1 MTWNST
7 NCVENPFFIYFLYQ
21 VWLDLT
27 ERMANIENAAA
38 ADSTTPS
45 PPPSSSNNAKS
56 ANFNDENLDE
66 KISAQQEEI
75 EKQVKKTNS
84 HL

>member
-1 MTWNST
+1 
-7 NCVENPFFIYFLYQ
+7 
-21 VWLDLT
+21 
-27 ERMANIENAAA
+27 MANIENAAA